1 MVRRRELPRGFII
14 LTVALFLFTLPLTV
28 FADNRDVLDRANV
41 LDSQAEQE
49 IEDINKYQLKDVNG
63 GHPQIAVIT
72 VKGTG
77 SDTIEDY
84 AQKQFDKYHF
94 GQKDKDNGVLLVVD
108 VTSHQVRMQTGYGLE
123 AKVPDAY
130 IDDLLTKKVKNELKE
145 KDYSTATVTMV
156 QKLADRIT
164 GKDNNTSEGKVVD
177 QAHVLN
183 QPEISRQLDQVN
195 QELANKHVHS
205 QLTVVTT
212 NKADDSMTE
221 TGKVD
226 EQYDQLR
233 LGKDDDNRNMLLYV
247 NPAEQKISLYFPG
260 SEYVTKYI
268 NGNLQKKMPTNFTD
282 CNQLVSAWLNGI
294 PQQMNQ
300 IGSNAAAMYR
310 YHINDRAGILTNAE
324 QKQIRQDFKKAAFI
338 DNYGAIGLITVD
350 GTDNQSL
357 EQFTNQ
363 QFNLTYFDYN
373 DQKLFSS
380 PSQDDLPYDDDS
392 MLIVY
397 DKKTAKYAVHI
408 GAGLKKE
415 KLSQQKVQRFVTQAQ
430 KKYPDSLVKQVTY
443 ITKSSNGVIDH
454 NLNADGGESMWDK
467 LFLSKWFAPGIFLA
481 LILLGTILGERIN
494 PDDSDDDSSG
504 GSDSFG
510 GSGGSSGG
518 GGGTG
523 SW

>member
-1 MVRRRELPRGFII
+1 M
-14 LTVALFLFTLPLTV
+14 
-28 FADNRDVLDRANV
+28 LDRANV
-41 LDSQAEQE
+41 LDSQAEQK
-49 IEDINKYQLKDVNG
+49 IENINKYQLKDVNG
-63 GHPQIAVIT
+63 GHPQIAVMT

-108 VTSHQVRMQTGYGLE
+108 VTNHQVRMQTGYGLE

-130 IDDLLTKKVKNELKE
+130 IDDLLTKKVKNELKG

-164 GKDNNTSEGKVVD
+164 GKDNDTSEGKVVD

-183 QPEISRQLDQVN
+183 QAEISRQLDQVN
-195 QELANKHVHS
+195 QKLATKHVHS

-212 NKADDSMTE
+212 NKVNGNMTA
-221 TGKVD
+221 TGEFD
-226 EQYDQLR
+226 YQYDQLK
-233 LGKDDDNRNMLLYV
+233 LGRDDDDRNMLLYI
-247 NPAEQKISLYFPG
+247 NPAEQKIALYFPG
-260 SEYVTKYI
+260 SKYVTKYI
-268 NGNLQKKMPTNFTD
+268 NGNLQKKIPTSFTD
-282 CNQLVSAWLNGI
+282 CNQLVSAWLNEI
-294 PQQMNQ
+294 PQQMNT
-300 IGSNAAAMYR
+300 IGNDATTMYR
-310 YHINDRAGILTNAE
+310 YHISDRAGVLTNAQ
-324 QKQIRQDFKKAAFI
+324 QKQIRQNFKKADFI
-338 DNYGAIGLITVD
+338 NTYGSIGLITVD
-350 GTDNQSL
+350 GIGNQSL
-357 EQFTNQ
+357 EQFARQ
-363 QFNLTYFDYN
+363 QYNLTYFDYY

-380 PSQDDLPYDDDS
+380 SSQDSLPSNEDS

-397 DKKTAKYAVHI
+397 DKKTAKYAIHI
-408 GAGLKKE
+408 GTGLKKE

-430 KKYPDSLVKQVTY
+430 KKYPDSLVKQVNY
-443 ITKSSNGVIDH
+443 ITKSSNDTIDRD
-454 NLNADGGESMWDK
+454 LNADDGESMWDK
-467 LFLSKWFAPGIFLA
+467 IFFSRWFVPGVFLA
-481 LILLGTILGERIN
+481 LILFGTILGERFN
-494 PDDSDDDSSG
+494 LDDSDNDSSG